1 MEEPLLFQVEVTGGE
16 GCLQNHLEEG
26 AQGFTP
32 GTAEKCT
39 PPRYLQGTGAGRCKR
54 DNPGMVGGARLEGSC
69 RFFPQDLFFQEAFLD
84 QSFLP

>member
-39 PPRYLQGTGAGRCKR
+39 PPATFRALGL
-54 DNPGMVGGARLEGSC
+54 GGAKETTLAWWVG
-69 RFFPQDLFFQEAFLD
+69 PG
-84 QSFLP
+84 